1 MTGAELILMKAARGG
16 ESIQM
21 RTKIKGYH
29 SEEEPTATINEDPQC
44 RTEVANDGGGD
55 KSSRADHDRGRDED
69 PTTAALTFSR

>member
-29 SEEEPTATINEDPQC
+29 SKEEPTATVNEDPQC
-44 RTEVANDGGGD
+44 RTEVANDGGGE
-55 KSSRADHDRGRDED
+55 SRADHDRGRDED
-69 PTTAALTFSR
+69 PTTTASTFSR